1 MYDAAALPGV
11 DLAPRRSLIMRPFRA
26 SLQTKILAVV
36 LISVGIPLLVT
47 GGYLLQRNG
56 EILREKV
63 RDALSNHLFR
73 RSSEIDDWMRQ
84 RVNEASRWSAS
95 FVVFEGVEAIA
106 RRGAEAAG
114 ARRDLKGFLESVL
127 RHYSVYESLF
137 VTDLR
142 GEVLAGSR
150 EERLEDWSR
159 ALLGKEGSASAALIS
174 PLRASEHLG
183 RPTLLVI
190 HAIQGRKDLP
200 VGYFVGRLNIEE
212 LKAHLRTPAADPAP
226 VLWLLDDQGRVLV
239 KAGEIAAAPG
249 QDAFP
254 APLAAEGGAV
264 EGVWEH
270 ALPLM
275 GPTMYGIR
283 RLQGPSG
290 GYLAATVPEPT
301 VYRVLADSR
310 RRLLRIGLPVAA
322 AVFLLSFLL
331 ARSLV
336 LPIRLLSEGARRLS
350 AGDLDVSLP
359 VRGADEITDLTRAFN
374 EMAGKIRQGHQSLEQ
389 ARDELARANEGLREA
404 NRALE
409 TLAITDE
416 LTGLYNRR
424 HFQDTLDRELRR
436 GKREALPLS
445 LLFLDLDHFK
455 QYNDRW
461 GHPEGDAALRR
472 VADAVVASIRDSDLA
487 FRNGGEEL
495 ALMLHACGKDRAL
508 EVADK
513 VRRAVAA
520 SSPRLESGKRITV
533 SIGVASFPEDGDAP
547 RDLVDHADAALYA
560 AKAQGRDRVIAAGA
574 GAPAKKAGRS
584 KA

>member
-1 MYDAAALPGV
+1 
-11 DLAPRRSLIMRPFRA
+11 
-26 SLQTKILAVV
+26 
-36 LISVGIPLLVT
+36 
-47 GGYLLQRNG
+47 
-56 EILREKV
+56 
-63 RDALSNHLFR
+63 
-73 RSSEIDDWMRQ
+73 
-84 RVNEASRWSAS
+84 
-95 FVVFEGVEAIA
+95 
-106 RRGAEAAG
+106 
-114 ARRDLKGFLESVL
+114 
-127 RHYSVYESLF
+127 
-137 VTDLR
+137 
-142 GEVLAGSR
+142 
-150 EERLEDWSR
+150 
-159 ALLGKEGSASAALIS
+159 
-174 PLRASEHLG
+174 
-183 RPTLLVI
+183 
-190 HAIQGRKDLP
+190 
-200 VGYFVGRLNIEE
+200 
-212 LKAHLRTPAADPAP
+212 
-226 VLWLLDDQGRVLV
+226 
-239 KAGEIAAAPG
+239 
-249 QDAFP
+249 
-254 APLAAEGGAV
+254 
-264 EGVWEH
+264 
-270 ALPLM
+270 
-275 GPTMYGIR
+275 
-283 RLQGPSG
+283 
-290 GYLAATVPEPT
+290 
-301 VYRVLADSR
+301 
-310 RRLLRIGLPVAA
+310 
-322 AVFLLSFLL
+322 VFLLSFLL

-389 ARDELARANEGLREA
+389 ARDELARANEGLQEA

-461 GHPEGDAALRR
+461 GHPEGDAALKR

-520 SSPRLESGKRITV
+520 SSSRGESGKRITV
-533 SIGVASFPEDGDAP
+533 SIGVATFPEDGDAP
-547 RDLVDHADAALYA
+547 RDLVDRADAALYA
-560 AKAQGRDRVIAAGA
+560 AKAQGRDRVVAAGA
-574 GAPAKKAGRS
+574 AAPAAKKADRS